1 MNKLAKNIRKLRKAD
16 GLSQEDFAEKVGVTR
31 QTVSKWE
38 NDGEI
43 KSTNIDNICKVYNIS
58 SEQLMGDN
66 DFKILT
72 INHETG
78 KIIKGAFSKNE
89 ESNIIENDENNIIKN
104 DENNIIKDNKNDII
118 KNDESNI
125 IENYKSNIIED
136 DIDVNFTTES
146 KIRGDKIKGDTKNR
160 ILFQNS
166 KIRNPYIYPTKS
178 KRHKIRKII
187 KKLIILVLILYVL
200 VSLYKF
206 FVICFIIHKQQQYK
220 NANNYYEEISICIN
234 NIANEKDKIWYKDGI
249 CKIETIIY
257 DDAGNCK
264 ENYIKYF
271 NDKLNELITIDK
283 LDNTVKTERLNDDF
297 RYFYSNSNFPFYEF
311 PEIFG
316 ENKLNLLKESLFN
329 FSFKVNLQSNYIFLF
344 YNSNKIEID
353 KKDFLPVLVT
363 DNNKLNKEVYYK
375 YEFNLVTD
383 KDVFFEK

>member
-43 KSTNIDNICKVYNIS
+43 KLANIDNICKVYNIS

-89 ESNIIENDENNIIKN
+89 ESNIVENDENNIIKN
-104 DENNIIKDNKNDII
+104 DENNIIENDI
-118 KNDESNI
+118 NV
-125 IENYKSNIIED
+125 NY
-136 DIDVNFTTES
+136 TTES

-166 KIRNPYIYPTKS
+166 KIRNPYIYPIKS

-187 KKLIILVLILYVL
+187 KRLIILVLILYVL

-206 FVICFIIHKQQQYK
+206 SVICFIIHKQQQYK
-220 NANNYYEEISICIN
+220 NVNNYYEEISTCIN
-234 NIANEKDKIWYKDGI
+234 NIANEKDKIWYKDGKY
-249 CKIETIIY
+249 KIEIIRY
-257 DDAGNCK
+257 DDVGNCK
-264 ENYIKYF
+264 ENYIRYF
-271 NDKLNELITIDK
+271 NGKLNEMITINK
-283 LDNTVKTERLNDDF
+283 LDNTVNTQRLNDDSE
-297 RYFYSNSNFPFYEF
+297 YLYSHSNFLFYEL

-316 ENKLNLLKESLFN
+316 ESELHLLKESLFN
-329 FSFKVNLQSNYIFLF
+329 FSFKVNLQGNYIFLF
-344 YNSNKIEID
+344 YDSNRIEID
-353 KKDFLPVLVT
+353 RKNFFPVLVT
-363 DNNKLNKEVYYK
+363 DNTQLEKEVFYK

-383 KDVFFEK
+383 DDVFFQK

>member
-89 ESNIIENDENNIIKN
+89 ESNTIGNDENNIIKN

-118 KNDESNI
+118 KNDE
-125 IENYKSNIIED
+125 SNIIED

-206 FVICFIIHKQQQYK
+206 FVICFIIHKQQQIGR
-220 NANNYYEEISICIN
+220 AH
-234 NIANEKDKIWYKDGI
+234 
-249 CKIETIIY
+249 
-257 DDAGNCK
+257 
-264 ENYIKYF
+264 
-271 NDKLNELITIDK
+271 
-283 LDNTVKTERLNDDF
+283 V
-297 RYFYSNSNFPFYEF
+297 
-311 PEIFG
+311 
-316 ENKLNLLKESLFN
+316 
-329 FSFKVNLQSNYIFLF
+329 
-344 YNSNKIEID
+344 
-353 KKDFLPVLVT
+353 
-363 DNNKLNKEVYYK
+363 
-375 YEFNLVTD
+375 
-383 KDVFFEK
+383 

>member
-43 KSTNIDNICKVYNIS
+43 KLANIDNICKVYNIS

-78 KIIKGAFSKNE
+78 KIIKGAFIKNE
-89 ESNIIENDENNIIKN
+89 ESNIVENDENNIIKN
-104 DENNIIKDNKNDII
+104 DKNDII

-220 NANNYYEEISICIN
+220 NVNNYYEEIVTCVN
-234 NIANEKDKIWYKDGI
+234 NIVSERKKVWYKDGKY
-249 CKIETIIY
+249 KIELIRY
-257 DDAGNCK
+257 DDAGNFK
-264 ENYIKYF
+264 ENYTKYY
-271 NDKLNELITIDK
+271 DKELNEKITI
-283 LDNTVKTERLNDDF
+283 
-297 RYFYSNSNFPFYEF
+297 
-311 PEIFG
+311 
-316 ENKLNLLKESLFN
+316 NKLNNTEEIEKINDNSKYLYFDNKLLSEKSTGLFGESKLYLLILSFLN
-329 FSFKVNLQSNYIFLF
+329 FSFNINIYNNNVFLHYNFNEIKVDNNT
-344 YNSNKIEID
+344 
-353 KKDFLPVLVT
+353 FLPVISVHS
-363 DNNKLNKEVYYK
+363 NEMKEENYYNYQFDSVSDEDVVYK
-375 YEFNLVTD
+375 
-383 KDVFFEK
+383 K

>member
-89 ESNIIENDENNIIKN
+89 ESNTIEN

-118 KNDESNI
+118 KNDE
-125 IENYKSNIIED
+125 SNIIED

-220 NANNYYEEISICIN
+220 NVNNYYEEISTCVN
-234 NIANEKDKIWYKDGI
+234 NIAKEKDKIWYKDGKY
-249 CKIETIIY
+249 KIEIIRY
-257 DDAGNCK
+257 DDVGNYK

-271 NDKLNELITIDK
+271 NGELNEVIIINK
-283 LDNTVKTERLNDDF
+283 LDNTVEAQRLNYDLK
-297 RYFYSNSNFPFYEF
+297 YLYSNSNFPFYEF
-311 PEIFG
+311 PEMFG

-353 KKDFLPVLVT
+353 KKDFLPILVT
-363 DNNKLNKEVYYK
+363 DNTKLEKEVFYK

-383 KDVFFEK
+383 DDVFFQK

>member
-89 ESNIIENDENNIIKN
+89 ESNIVENDENNIIKDDENNIIKN
-104 DENNIIKDNKNDII
+104 DENNIIENDI
-118 KNDESNI
+118 NV
-125 IENYKSNIIED
+125 NY
-136 DIDVNFTTES
+136 TTES

-220 NANNYYEEISICIN
+220 NVNNYYEEISTCIN
-234 NIANEKDKIWYKDGI
+234 NIANEKYKIWYKDGKY
-249 CKIETIIY
+249 KIEIIRY
-257 DDAGNCK
+257 DDVGSIQDDIIMYLYKEPNLQLTINCLDGK
-264 ENYIKYF
+264 KNEGEMNSNLQYIYYNNSFLF
-271 NDKLNELITIDK
+271 NQLPEFLEKSKLELII
-283 LDNTVKTERLNDDF
+283 
-297 RYFYSNSNFPFYEF
+297 
-311 PEIFG
+311 
-316 ENKLNLLKESLFN
+316 ESFFN
-329 FSFKVNLQSNYIFLF
+329 FSLRIKVVKGNIFLN
-344 YNSNKIEID
+344 YNSSVINIKTNNY
-353 KKDFLPVLVT
+353 LPQIFT
-363 DNNKLNKEVYYK
+363 KNKELQKVIYYN
-375 YEFNLVTD
+375 YEFNCITD
-383 KDVFFEK
+383 DDIKMIN

>member
-43 KSTNIDNICKVYNIS
+43 KLANIDNICKVYNIS

-78 KIIKGAFSKNE
+78 KIIKGAFIKNE
-89 ESNIIENDENNIIKN
+89 ESNIVENDENNIIKN
-104 DENNIIKDNKNDII
+104 DENNIIDNDTN
-118 KNDESNI
+118 
-125 IENYKSNIIED
+125 
-136 DIDVNFTTES
+136 VNFTTES
-146 KIRGDKIKGDTKNR
+146 KIRGDEIKGDAKNR

-220 NANNYYEEISICIN
+220 NANNYYEEISTCVN
-234 NIANEKDKIWYKDGI
+234 NIANEKYKIWYKDG
-249 CKIETIIY
+249 KYKTEIIRY
-257 DDAGNCK
+257 DDVGNCK
-264 ENYIKYF
+264 ENYIRYF
-271 NDKLNELITIDK
+271 NGELNELIIIDK
-283 LDNTVKTERLNDDF
+283 LDNTVKTETLNDDSKF
-297 RYFYSNSNFPFYEF
+297 FYSNSNLLFYEF

-316 ENKLNLLKESLFN
+316 ESKLNLLKESLFD
-329 FSFKVNLQSNYIFLF
+329 FSFKVNLKSNYIFLF
-344 YNSNKIEID
+344 YNPNRIEID
-353 KKDFLPVLVT
+353 RKNFFPVLVT
-363 DNNKLNKEVYYK
+363 TNNKLNKEVYYK

-383 KDVFFEK
+383 KDVFLKSST

>member
-78 KIIKGAFSKNE
+78 KIIKGAFNKNE
-89 ESNIIENDENNIIKN
+89 ESNIVEN

-220 NANNYYEEISICIN
+220 NANNYYEEIVTCVN
-234 NIANEKDKIWYKDGI
+234 NIVSKRKKVWYKDGKY
-249 CKIETIIY
+249 KIELIRY
-257 DDAGNCK
+257 DDAGNFK
-264 ENYIKYF
+264 ENYTKYY
-271 NDKLNELITIDK
+271 DKELNEKITI
-283 LDNTVKTERLNDDF
+283 
-297 RYFYSNSNFPFYEF
+297 
-311 PEIFG
+311 
-316 ENKLNLLKESLFN
+316 NKLNNTEEIEKINDNSKYLYFDNKLLPEESTGLFGESKLYLLILSFLN
-329 FSFKVNLQSNYIFLF
+329 FSFNINIYNNNVFLHYNFNEIKVDNNT
-344 YNSNKIEID
+344 
-353 KKDFLPVLVT
+353 FLPVISVHS
-363 DNNKLNKEVYYK
+363 NEMKEENYYNYQFDSVSDEDVVYK
-375 YEFNLVTD
+375 
-383 KDVFFEK
+383 K